1 MARFSEK
8 LLRER
13 PYLAP
18 IKDYFAIP
26 YAVEDAIF
34 VAAMKGL
41 CDPAPS
47 FSAGVAVQSLVEAA
61 YQSAR
66 SGIAVTLRKRS
77 HY

>member
-26 YAVEDAIF
+26 YAIEDAIF
-34 VAAMKGL
+34 VAAVKGV
-41 CDPAPS
+41 CDPAPP
-47 FSAGVAVQSLVEAA
+47 FSAGVAVQHLVEAA
-61 YQSAR
+61 YQSAK
-66 SGIAVTLRKRS
+66 SGIAVKFRIPS
-77 HY
+77 NS